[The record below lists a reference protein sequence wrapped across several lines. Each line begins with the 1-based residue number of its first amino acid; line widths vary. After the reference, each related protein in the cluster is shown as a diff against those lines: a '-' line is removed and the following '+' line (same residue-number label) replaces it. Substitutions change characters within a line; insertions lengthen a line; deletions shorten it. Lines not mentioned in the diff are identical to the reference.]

1 MSIAIEVDDA
11 DVRAAFAKLVK
22 AAEDPEPYLNAIGA
36 VLVSAI
42 KLRFH
47 TGSGVDGTP
56 WAPVL
61 RGGIPLRDTGAH
73 LMNTT
78 SYRVDG
84 KSVVVGVAPR
94 WAAIHH
100 FGGTIRAKAAPWL
113 VFKIG
118 NRWARKK
125 KVTIPARPFLGIS
138 KDDKDAILDV
148 LSQRFAP

>member
-11 DVRAAFAKLVK
+11 DIRAAFAKLVK
-22 AAEDPEPYLNAIGA
+22 EGENPEPYLNAIGA

-42 KLRFH
+42 KHRFE
-47 TGSGVDGTP
+47 TGTAVNGTP

-61 RGGIPLRDTGAH
+61 RGGVPLRDTGAH

-78 SYRVDG
+78 SYRVEG
-84 KSVVVGVAPR
+84 KAVVVGVAPS

-100 FGGTIRAKAAPWL
+100 FGGTIRAKSAPWL

-118 NRWARKK
+118 NRWSRKK
-125 KVTIPARPFLGIS
+125 EVTIPARPFLGIG

-148 LSQRFAP
+148 LSQRFSP

>member
-11 DVRAAFAKLVK
+11 DVRAAFAKLAK
-22 AAEDPEPYLNAIGA
+22 AGEDQETYLNAIGA

-61 RGGIPLRDTGAH
+61 RGGVPLRNTGTH

-84 KSVVVGVAPR
+84 KAVVVGVAPR

-100 FGGTIRAKAAPWL
+100 FGGTIRAKTAPWL

-125 KVTIPARPFLGIS
+125 EVTIPARPFLGINQ
-138 KDDKDAILDV
+138 DDKDAILDV